1 MPRSRIKR
9 AARKRY
15 ADAVE
20 SDAGHESGCDSTS
33 EVGSPTPTSNSEN
46 NLLTI
51 LESQNRHFSELLKQV
66 QNSQRDPKN
75 SSAVVLPRF
84 GPERSGSDAQSW
96 CSTVDYVF
104 SENQLD
110 GSALV
115 MTLSKS
121 LEGSASHWLSQTCF
135 PGITWTQFR
144 ELFLQ
149 HFAGTETLAAAV
161 VNLLQGCPTEGEC
174 LSLYGSRMVTSL
186 MARWRSLSVE
196 QIAVSVAL
204 AHAAGIDRR
213 LRRLVFATNIDTRS
227 ELQQELEAYSFDAGP
242 SQHSNNASAPPGK
255 RAKLCSHIKCHN
267 CGGAGHK
274 GAECRSKPVAVCTQQ
289 PGQQRPGYMGGR
301 DRSSVTCYK
310 CGKDG
315 HVSTV
320 CPDRQERSSSNGT
333 HIVKEVSICTVLEPV
348 GTVSQSGESF
358 QFCFD
363 SGAECSLIK
372 EAASQRLSGTGIGSV
387 VILKGIGV
395 LNDYIKYDALIG
407 RDVLSQGIGVTI
419 TSKALTMFNEKSI
432 LPIEVSEC
440 NPDLANVDT
449 DVHGSDRD
457 QLLSILQEYSGSFI
471 GGIPQSRVSTGQLEI
486 RLIDQNKTVQ
496 RRPYRLSVDEKA
508 KVRHLIQ
515 QLLESNIIR
524 PGYSPFASPM
534 LLVRKKNGTD
544 RLCVDYR
551 ELNANAVSEKYP
563 LPLISD
569 QIAGLSGARFF
580 SCIDM
585 AGGFHQIPIHPN
597 SIERTAFVTPEGQF
611 EYLAMPFGLK
621 NAPAVFQG
629 AINRALGDLTHSYAI
644 VYMDDVMMVAHTK
657 EEALDGLRVV
667 LQTLTQAGFSFNIE
681 KCSFLESCVEY
692 LGFEVREG
700 EIRPNPRK
708 IQALVGL
715 PLPRS
720 ITQLRQFI
728 GLASYFRQFVPKFSQ
743 LLKPLYALTSG
754 SKPFVWELEHERVRQ
769 RVISVLANEPVLTI
783 FDPQFDI
790 ELHTDAGADGCGAVL
805 LHRIEKKPRVIECF
819 SKMTSSAESRYH
831 SYELETLAKIEL
843 RLIAT
848 GASRANGQVERVMSA
863 LKSMLTA
870 VETGQG
876 SWQDSLCEIQL
887 ALDSTPNRVAKVS
900 PLEMLIGREA
910 RPFGLTP
917 IINSENA
924 VDVEKVREMAKRDM
938 EKNAKIDKEGFDRN
952 KATVVRHKV
961 GDRVLLRNEERH
973 QTKLDPRFGGP
984 FLVSEVLPG
993 DRCMPEKG
1001 ITTELEDEGAEKDAV
1016 NQASEGCDEDQA
1028 SEGWDLEID

>member
-20 SDAGHESGCDSTS
+20 SDAEHESDRDSTS
-33 EVGSPTPTSNSEN
+33 EVGSPTPTPNSEN

-51 LESQNRHFSELLKQV
+51 LESQTRHFSELLKQV

-75 SSAVVLPRF
+75 SNAVVLPKF
-84 GPERSGSDAQSW
+84 NPERSGSDAQSW
-96 CSTVDYVF
+96 CSTVDYIF

-161 VNLLQGCPTEGEC
+161 MNLLQGCPTEGEC

-186 MARWRSLSVE
+186 MARWKSLSVE

-213 LRRLVFATNIDTRS
+213 LRRLVFTTNIDTRN
-227 ELQQELEAYSFDAGP
+227 ELQQELKAYSFDARP
-242 SQHSNNASAPPGK
+242 SQHSNNTSAPPGK
-255 RAKLCSHIKCHN
+255 RAKLYSHIKCHN
-267 CGGAGHK
+267 CGKTGHK
-274 GAECRSKPVAVCTQQ
+274 KAECRSKPLADYTQQ

-320 CPDRQERSSSNGT
+320 CPDRQERSSSNKT
-333 HIVKEVSICTVLEPV
+333 HIVKEVNICTVLEPV

-372 EAASQRLSGTGIGSV
+372 EAASQRLSGTRISSV
-387 VILKGIGV
+387 VILKGIGSNTVCSTLQILANVMISERSFEILFHVV

-407 RDVLSQGIGVTI
+407 RDILSQGIGVTI

-440 NPDLANVDT
+440 NPDLATVDT

-471 GGIPQSRVSTGQLEI
+471 SGIPQSRVSTGQLEI

-524 PGYSPFASPM
+524 PSYSPFASPM

-551 ELNANAVSEKYP
+551 ELNANTVSEKYP

-569 QIAGLSGARFF
+569 QIARLSGARFF
-580 SCIDM
+580 QLYRHGKRVSPD
-585 AGGFHQIPIHPN
+585 PN
-597 SIERTAFVTPEGQF
+597 SPE
-611 EYLAMPFGLK
+611 
-621 NAPAVFQG
+621 
-629 AINRALGDLTHSYAI
+629 
-644 VYMDDVMMVAHTK
+644 
-657 EEALDGLRVV
+657 
-667 LQTLTQAGFSFNIE
+667 FN
-681 KCSFLESCVEY
+681 
-692 LGFEVREG
+692 
-700 EIRPNPRK
+700 
-708 IQALVGL
+708 
-715 PLPRS
+715 
-720 ITQLRQFI
+720 
-728 GLASYFRQFVPKFSQ
+728 
-743 LLKPLYALTSG
+743 
-754 SKPFVWELEHERVRQ
+754 
-769 RVISVLANEPVLTI
+769 
-783 FDPQFDI
+783 
-790 ELHTDAGADGCGAVL
+790 
-805 LHRIEKKPRVIECF
+805 
-819 SKMTSSAESRYH
+819 
-831 SYELETLAKIEL
+831 
-843 RLIAT
+843 
-848 GASRANGQVERVMSA
+848 
-863 LKSMLTA
+863 
-870 VETGQG
+870 
-876 SWQDSLCEIQL
+876 
-887 ALDSTPNRVAKVS
+887 
-900 PLEMLIGREA
+900 
-910 RPFGLTP
+910 
-917 IINSENA
+917 
-924 VDVEKVREMAKRDM
+924 
-938 EKNAKIDKEGFDRN
+938 
-952 KATVVRHKV
+952 
-961 GDRVLLRNEERH
+961 
-973 QTKLDPRFGGP
+973 
-984 FLVSEVLPG
+984 
-993 DRCMPEKG
+993 
-1001 ITTELEDEGAEKDAV
+1001 
-1016 NQASEGCDEDQA
+1016 
-1028 SEGWDLEID
+1028 